1 MLRIYNSNFRTNK
14 QRLIAA
20 IVIGGIAAVL
30 SAAIL
35 AFFCSKIN
43 LFNTIFDIAIAYIV
57 SFAIKEYSH
66 CIDDKVIII
75 GGIWCAMGMLIY
87 EYLMIFGFTMMPLLT
102 APMEIFKIMFT
113 MWFNVSLN
121 GLLGLIIRAMGIY
134 YGAYNSKAI

>member
-30 SAAIL
+30 SAVIL

-43 LFNTIFDIAIAYIV
+43 LFNTVFDIAIAYIV

-75 GGIWCAMGMLIY
+75 GG
-87 EYLMIFGFTMMPLLT
+87 
-102 APMEIFKIMFT
+102 
-113 MWFNVSLN
+113 
-121 GLLGLIIRAMGIY
+121 GI
-134 YGAYNSKAI
+134 GIGKHITR